1 MKNNAM
7 LAVVLVVVAGLFVAL
22 RSTDAQSVAK
32 VSTGK
37 IAVVNV
43 SQALTECQEYLER
56 QKETEKR
63 GTEARAEMGKIKEEV
78 DSISEELKNVYEP
91 GSKEY
96 SDKLKEWFN
105 KKARLEALKEYEQE
119 TLTIETRSWT
129 EALYKKL
136 EVATAQVARE
146 NNLTLVVNKDDT
158 ELSNARNIQE
168 LFAVIRGRQVIY
180 SAPTLDI
187 TGMVIEKMD
196 ASK

>member
-7 LAVVLVVVAGLFVAL
+7 LAVALVVIAGLFVAL
-22 RSTDAQSVAK
+22 RSTDAQGVAK

-43 SQALTECQEYLER
+43 SKALTECQEYLDR

-63 GTEARAEMGKIKEEV
+63 GTETRAEMGKIS
-78 DSISEELKNVYEP
+78 DSIDSLSNELKNVYEP

-96 SDKLKEWFN
+96 SEKLKEWFD
-105 KKARLEALKEYEQE
+105 KKARLEALKEYEKE
-119 TLTIETRSWT
+119 TLTIETQVWT

-136 EVATAQVARE
+136 EAATAQVARE
-146 NNLTLVVNKDDT
+146 NDLTLVVNKDDT
-158 ELSNARNIQE
+158 DLANTRNIQE

-180 SAPTLDI
+180 NSPTLDI

-196 ASK
+196 SAK

>member
-7 LAVVLVVVAGLFVAL
+7 LAVVLVAVAALFVSL
-22 RSTDAQSVAK
+22 SSTDAQSVAK
-32 VSTGK
+32 VTAGK
-37 IAVVNV
+37 LAVVNV
-43 SQALTECQEYLER
+43 SKVLTECQEYLER

-63 GTEARAEMGKIKEEV
+63 GTEVRAEMGKIKEEV
-78 DSISEELKNVYEP
+78 DTISEELKNVYEP

-96 SDKLKEWFN
+96 SEKLKVWFD
-105 KKARLEALKEYEQE
+105 KKARLEAIKQYQEE
-119 TLTIETRSWT
+119 TLTIETRVWT

-136 EVATAQVARE
+136 EAATGQVARE
-146 NNLTLVVNKDDT
+146 LDLTLVVNKDDT
-158 ELSNARNIQE
+158 DLASTRNIQE

-180 SAPTLDI
+180 NAPTLDI